1 MKNRSH
7 FGNGI
12 SVQPTTADKGCGGA
26 DFATALRLSPSEDLK
41 PVTNKGPGPK
51 DISEIASKI
60 IGTAVFSLFI
70 LFAAGCVKEIAP
82 EQPVSVDKSIS
93 PEAAPEET
101 PVDQGPREEA
111 SRQLTEQGRKFLA
124 AGNPDTA
131 IRVLE
136 QAISIDPNNGQN
148 YYYLAEAWL
157 SKEIAAEARE
167 FNRLAELHLKNDAEW
182 MIRIAQQ
189 ADRIRELEK

>member
-7 FGNGI
+7 FGNRI
-12 SVQPTTADKGCGGA
+12 LVQPTTADRECGGA
-26 DFATALRLSPSEDLK
+26 DFAAALRPRQSADLE
-41 PVTNKGPGPK
+41 PVTNKGP
-51 DISEIASKI
+51 IFEIASKI
-60 IGTAVFSLFI
+60 IGAAVFGLFI
-70 LFAAGCVKEIAP
+70 LFAAGCVKEIVP
-82 EQPVSVDKSIS
+82 EQPVSVDKPIG
-93 PEAAPEET
+93 PETAPEET

-182 MIRIAQQ
+182 MIRIAKQ
-189 ADRIRELEK
+189 ADRIGELEK